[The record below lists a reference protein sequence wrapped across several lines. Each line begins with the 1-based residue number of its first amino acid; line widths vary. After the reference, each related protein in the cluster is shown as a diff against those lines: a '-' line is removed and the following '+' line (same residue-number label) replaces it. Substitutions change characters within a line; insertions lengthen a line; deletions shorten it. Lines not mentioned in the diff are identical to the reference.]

1 MNGVKLP
8 ANLAKDACLDSWLR
22 IDAGDTVTVFTGKAE
37 IGQGIRTAIA
47 QIAAEEL
54 DVAFERIRVVTADT
68 GQTPNERITAGSGS
82 VEESGGAMRQVTAE
96 ARHFM
101 VGLAAKEWEVAAGGL
116 TVEDGTIKNPQG
128 NQQISYWELMAGKE
142 FAVEATGAARP
153 KPAADYDIVGEPVP
167 RIDLPAK
174 LTGEASFIQDMRL
187 PDMVFARVVRPP
199 SYDARLESL
208 DDSGVLAL
216 AGVVKVVRDGRF
228 LAVIAEREDQAVRAR
243 EKLIQA
249 ATWSEEANLPDED
262 RIFEWLITQDSDDH
276 LVVDGVPQEGPVPPI
291 EIPESAAETLEATY
305 CRPYHMHASVGPS
318 AAMAHLADGKMT
330 VWTHSQGVYPLQ
342 AALAHAL
349 KMNADDIRTVHT
361 DSAGCYG
368 HNGADDAALDAA
380 LLAREVP
387 GRPVLVQWMREDE
400 NAWEPYGPAMVI
412 QNQASL
418 DDHGRIIDWNH
429 DVYSTTHAG
438 RPRASADHSG
448 LIAAWHVAA
457 PMARTP
463 AAANMGKEAGSHRN
477 ATPYYDFPRR
487 RIVDHFIAPRP
498 LRVSSLRGLGAY
510 TNLFAIE
517 SFMDELAHAAGID
530 PVEFR
535 LRNLSD
541 ERAKAVITAAAEAS
555 GWGSECPEGVGRG
568 IAFNRY
574 KNSKCYTA
582 IVVELA
588 VDRATGRVQLQ
599 RAVIAGDAG
608 QIVNPDGLANQLDG
622 GFIQAASWTL
632 KERVSFDRFRTTS
645 LDWEGYPILEFSE
658 VPEIETVLLEHPDAP
673 YLGSGEG
680 TQGPTPAAIANAIFA
695 ATGVRMREL
704 PFTPERVKRE
714 LG

>member
-1 MNGVKLP
+1 M
-8 ANLAKDACLDSWLR
+8 S
-22 IDAGDTVTVFTGKAE
+22 
-37 IGQGIRTAIA
+37 
-47 QIAAEEL
+47 
-54 DVAFERIRVVTADT
+54 
-68 GQTPNERITAGSGS
+68 
-82 VEESGGAMRQVTAE
+82 
-96 ARHFM
+96 
-101 VGLAAKEWEVAAGGL
+101 
-116 TVEDGTIKNPQG
+116 
-128 NQQISYWELMAGKE
+128 
-142 FAVEATGAARP
+142 AV
-153 KPAADYDIVGEPVP
+153 
-167 RIDLPAK
+167 
-174 LTGEASFIQDMRL
+174 
-187 PDMVFARVVRPP
+187 
-199 SYDARLESL
+199 
-208 DDSGVLAL
+208 
-216 AGVVKVVRDGRF
+216 
-228 LAVIAEREDQAVRAR
+228 
-243 EKLIQA
+243 A

-262 RIFEWLITQDSDDH
+262 RIFEWLITQDTEDH

-291 EIPESAAETLEATY
+291 EIPEDAAETLEATY
-305 CRPYHMHASVGPS
+305 CRPYHMHASLGPS
-318 AAMAHLADGKMT
+318 AAMARLDGGKMT

-349 KMNADDIRTVHT
+349 KMDKDDIRTIHT
-361 DSAGCYG
+361 DAAGCYG
-368 HNGADDAALDAA
+368 HNGADDVALDAA

-387 GRPVLVQWMREDE
+387 GRAVLVQWMREDE

-448 LIAAWHVAA
+448 LIAAWHVAE
-457 PMARTP
+457 PMAQTP

-487 RIVDHFIAPRP
+487 RIVDHFIAQRP
-498 LRVSSLRGLGAY
+498 LRVSSLRGLGTY

-535 LRNLSD
+535 LRNLD
-541 ERAKAVITAAAEAS
+541 DPRAKAVITTAAEAAD
-555 GWGSECPEGVGRG
+555 WGSECPEGVGRG

-574 KNSKCYTA
+574 KNSKCYAA

-588 VDRATGRVQLQ
+588 VDRATGTVQLQ

-632 KERVSFDRFRTTS
+632 KERVAFDRFRTTS

-658 VPEIETVLLEHPDAP
+658 VPEIETVLLEQPDAP